1 MTEEIRIKGKTQ
13 NIIML
18 KMAEENESMRLIFRV
33 YQPVSYG
40 W

>member
-1 MTEEIRIKGKTQ
+1 MEEIRIKGQTL
-13 NIIML
+13 NMIMM